1 MNDSPK
7 TLTRTS
13 ADSASALWMIVET
26 RLREFVRQPEAIF
39 WVYGFPILMIVVLG
53 IAFRNQGA
61 KDVIVDIAAGPGA
74 EQVATWLKG
83 DEHLQTEILPE
94 EECRKRLR
102 SGKSP
107 LFIRSS
113 DTTAKALEYF
123 YDPTQPEA
131 AQLRSDIDRRIQV
144 AAGRADVLATTD
156 QHISEPGGRYIDF
169 LVPGLIG
176 MGLMGGGLWGVGFAI
191 VDLRIRKLLKRFVA
205 TPMRRSD
212 FLWGLIISRM
222 IFMIPEIVLMV
233 ACSWLF
239 FGVSV
244 YGSWLALI
252 VVILTG
258 AIQFSG
264 IGLLVAARCKT
275 IESASGLMNLVML
288 PMWTLC
294 GIFFSW
300 ERFPESVHPLIRAL
314 PLTPLNDALRA
325 VMNEGASL
333 FSLWPELLNMSLWGA
348 GTFVLALV
356 IFRWRD

>member
-1 MNDSPK
+1 MNDSQEPA
-7 TLTRTS
+7 TGTG
-13 ADSASALWMIVET
+13 AASASALWMVVVT
-26 RLREFVRQPEAIF
+26 RLREFIRQPEAIF

-61 KDVIVDIAAGPGA
+61 KDVTIDIVAGPGA
-74 EQVATWLKG
+74 DQVAQWLKG
-83 DEHLQTEILPE
+83 DGHLTTEVLPE
-94 EECRKRLR
+94 DECRKRLR

-107 LFIRSS
+107 LFVRAG
-113 DTTAKALEYF
+113 DATAKTLEYF

-131 AQLRSDIDRRIQV
+131 AQLRSDIDRRLQV
-144 AAGRADVLATTD
+144 AAGRADVLVTTD
-156 QHISEPGGRYIDF
+156 QHVSEPGGRYIDF

-233 ACSWLF
+233 ACAWLF
-239 FGVSV
+239 FGVQV

-252 VVILTG
+252 VVIVVG
-258 AIQFSG
+258 AVQFSG

-300 ERFPESVHPLIRAL
+300 ERFPEQVHPLIKLL

-325 VMNEGASL
+325 VMNEGATL
-333 FSLWPELLNMSLWGA
+333 LSLWPELLNMSLWGA
-348 GTFVLALV
+348 GTFVLALA